1 LHIALCR
8 RADCSHTY
16 HHSKLAQD
24 DDFAL
29 YTVTIFRKVHDEF
42 VQKAREQKYQ
52 VREYSYDPA
61 AVEKQKEELAELEAS
76 EKDLWVGWLGLT
88 CS

>member
-1 LHIALCR
+1 MAH
-8 RADCSHTY
+8 SPSN
-16 HHSKLAQD
+16 HSKLAQD